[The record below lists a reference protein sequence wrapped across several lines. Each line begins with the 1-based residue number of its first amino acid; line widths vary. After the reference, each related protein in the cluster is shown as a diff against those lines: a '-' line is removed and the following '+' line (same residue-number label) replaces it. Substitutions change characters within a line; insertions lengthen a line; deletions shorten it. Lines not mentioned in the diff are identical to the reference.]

1 MGNAFD
7 FELTA
12 TDQASD
18 SIQRIEDAVKNLIP
32 DLDKTRDGLKLGGQ
46 ESVEGIDDLNT
57 RLKGMGQFAREG
69 VQFVGDMVPPL
80 KMVGE
85 IGSKA
90 LKFGALGAVGYIGV
104 KAAQGLSA
112 AADSAYS
119 LDVAAKNAGMSVE
132 EFSRVSGAM
141 QILGVDSNSAR
152 QSVEGL
158 YKTFND
164 PLWARNDTTQALLA
178 QNGIVI
184 ERLKDGTAD
193 VYKTLDNVAK
203 IFPTLS
209 PQTQK
214 TLADALGLDANLLAL
229 MREGVRYKELLTKS
243 DTFGLTVDPKT
254 NEQLVELKTQLNEVS
269 AAFDGL
275 MTKQKIW
282 AAQKLLPSE
291 KTIKGGVAAQL
302 KDMKM
307 RENDNDNSFAHGDK
321 QKDILHRA
329 RVDNK
334 FKDTLSF
341 KEKTYLTFGYPDKD
355 FTKKLNEHYGEAWE
369 EQEKK
374 RLEEERRKAAAPVN
388 SPYLLAPSAS
398 SGPKSGQDAL
408 GIRNNNPGNLRAAPN
423 ATGKNGGFS
432 TFNNHHDGISALSR
446 QLQLYGDRGNNTLSG
461 ILHTYAPKTENITQ
475 GYIDAVSGATGVNPY
490 ERLDLHSPEVLK
502 KLVTTIIKHENGY
515 QPYSAEDIDSGVNN
529 SINDDRWKGLR
540 DPNILLSQRQSLSSD
555 NADKKQPVNE
565 NGVRTPDVLLPPPQ
579 APQLLPPTGINKEI
593 ADKKNPTPVLLPQQ
607 PINSGHEN
615 TNVMES
621 IIPNKPDSI
630 LNPTNNSERDI
641 SDITRGIG
649 EEKTEIELTLI
660 SDKTGER
667 QKVSV
672 QKGAK
677 ISTSM
682 SYPA

>member
-12 TDQASD
+12 TDQASA
-18 SIQRIEDAVKNLIP
+18 SIQRIEEAVKNLIP

-46 ESVEGIDDLNT
+46 ESVEGIDDLNA

-85 IGSKA
+85 IGNKV

-119 LDVAAKNAGMSVE
+119 LDVAAKNAGMSVDN
-132 EFSRVSGAM
+132 FSRVSGAM
-141 QILGVDSNSAR
+141 QILGVDSDSAR

-203 IFPTLS
+203 IFPKLS

-214 TLADALGLDANLLAL
+214 TLADALGLNAPLLAL
-229 MREGVRYKELLTKS
+229 MREGARYKELLAKS
-243 DTFGLTVDPKT
+243 DSFGLTVDPKL
-254 NEQLVELKTQLNEVS
+254 NAQLVELNAQLKEAS
-269 AAFDGL
+269 AAIDGL
-275 MTKQKIW
+275 MTKGKIW
-282 AAQKLLPSE
+282 AAQKLLPDE
-291 KTIKGGVAAQL
+291 NMVKGSAATQL
-302 KDMKM
+302 RDMKM
-307 RENDNDNSFAHGDK
+307 RENDDENSFAHGDK

-329 RVDNK
+329 RVDDK

-341 KEKTYLTFGYPDKD
+341 KEKAYLTLGYPDKD
-355 FTKKLNEHYGEAWE
+355 FTQKLNEHYGPAWE

-374 RLEEERRKAAAPVN
+374 RLESEQRKAAAPIHT
-388 SPYLLAPSAS
+388 PYLLAPAA
-398 SGPKSGQDAL
+398 PKSGQDAL
-408 GIRNNNPGNLRAAPN
+408 GVRNNNPGNLRVAPN

-432 TFNNHHDGISALSR
+432 TFANPQEGIAALSR

-461 ILHTYAPKTENITQ
+461 ILHTYAPNTENNTQ
-475 GYIDAVSGATGVNPY
+475 GYINAVSGATGANPY

-502 KLVTTIIKHENGY
+502 KLVTAIIGHENGY
-515 QPYSAEDIDSGVNN
+515 QPYSPEDIDSGINT

-540 DPNILLSQRQSLSSD
+540 NPNILLSQRRSLSPKEPDPS
-555 NADKKQPVNE
+555 KE
-565 NGVRTPDVLLPPPQ
+565 NI
-579 APQLLPPTGINKEI
+579 TG
-593 ADKKNPTPVLLPQQ
+593 NP
-607 PINSGHEN
+607 S
-615 TNVMES
+615 S
-621 IIPNKPDSI
+621 SI
-630 LNPTNNSERDI
+630 LTPPNNSRRDI
-641 SDITRGIG
+641 NEITQDMGG
-649 EEKTEIELTLI
+649 DKSEIEITLI
-660 SDKTGER
+660 TDKTGER
-667 QKVSV
+667 QKITAL
-672 QKGAK
+672 KGAK

>member
-203 IFPTLS
+203 IFPKLS

-243 DTFGLTVDPKT
+243 DTFGLTVDPAL
-254 NEQLVELKTQLNEVS
+254 NQQLTELDHTIAEVS
-269 AAFDGL
+269 AAWDGL
-275 MTKQKIW
+275 KERGKN
-282 AAQKLLPSE
+282 KLYGAILSDGSVRDG
-291 KTIKGGVAAQL
+291 IDGVADAVTNGDVIGL
-302 KDMKM
+302 SHALGFN
-307 RENDNDNSFAHGDK
+307 RGNDAETLRNIQDDKEFYKNLPWDERGSVNIGVMTDNIRQKYQNWQK
-321 QKDILHRA
+321 QHP
-329 RVDNK
+329 VEV
-334 FKDTLSF
+334 T
-341 KEKTYLTFGYPDKD
+341 
-355 FTKKLNEHYGEAWE
+355 
-369 EQEKK
+369 EQTVE
-374 RLEEERRKAAAPVN
+374 PVN
-388 SPYLLAPSAS
+388 TPYLLPPSTS
-398 SGPKSGQDAL
+398 NTQKSGQDAL

-502 KLVTTIIKHENGY
+502 KLVTTIINHENGY
-515 QPYSAEDIDSGVNN
+515 QPYSAEDIDNGVNN

-540 DPNILLSQRQSLSSD
+540 DPNILLSQRRSLSSD
-555 NADKKQPVNE
+555 NADKKQPINE
-565 NGVRTPDVLLPPPQ
+565 DGVRTPDVLLPPPQ

-607 PINSGHEN
+607 PINLGHEN
-615 TNVMES
+615 TNGMES

>member
-12 TDQASD
+12 TDQASA
-18 SIQRIEDAVKNLIP
+18 SIQRIEEAVKNLIP

-69 VQFVGDMVPPL
+69 VQFVGDLVPPL

-90 LKFGALGAVGYIGV
+90 LSFGALGAVGYIGF

-119 LDVAAKNAGMSVE
+119 LDVAAKNAGMSVD

-141 QILGVDSNSAR
+141 QILGVDSAAAR

-203 IFPTLS
+203 IFPKLS

-214 TLADALGLDANLLAL
+214 TLADALGLDANFLTL

-243 DTFGLTVDPKT
+243 DTLGLTVDPAL
-254 NEQLVELKTQLNEVS
+254 NQQLTELDRNIAEVS
-269 AAFDGL
+269 AAWDGL
-275 MTKQKIW
+275 KQRG
-282 AAQKLLPSE
+282 Q
-291 KTIKGGVAAQL
+291 
-302 KDMKM
+302 
-307 RENDNDNSFAHGDK
+307 
-321 QKDILHRA
+321 
-329 RVDNK
+329 NK
-334 FKDTLSF
+334 FYSAILSDGSVKDGIEGVTDVVTNGIDSISVAHFLGLNRG
-341 KEKTYLTFGYPDKD
+341 KEAEQLRRGYNDPEFYKN
-355 FTKKLNEHYGEAWE
+355 LNEWDKVGSDYGIMTEGYRKKYEQHYGPKD
-369 EQEKK
+369 EQEKQK
-374 RLEEERRKAAAPVN
+374 LAAPEN
-388 SPYLLAPSAS
+388 TPYPLTPSAAS
-398 SGPKSGQDAL
+398 TSKSGQDAL
-408 GIRNNNPGNLRAAPN
+408 GVRNNNPGNLRVAPN

-432 TFNNHHDGISALSR
+432 TFANPQEGIAALSR

-461 ILHTYAPKTENITQ
+461 ILHTYAPNTENNTQ
-475 GYIDAVSGATGVNPY
+475 GYINAVSGATGENPY

-502 KLVTTIIKHENGY
+502 KLVTAIIGHENGY
-515 QPYSAEDIDSGVNN
+515 QPYSPEDIDSGINT

-540 DPNILLSQRQSLSSD
+540 NPNILLSQRRSLSPKEPDPS
-555 NADKKQPVNE
+555 KE
-565 NGVRTPDVLLPPPQ
+565 NI
-579 APQLLPPTGINKEI
+579 TG
-593 ADKKNPTPVLLPQQ
+593 NP
-607 PINSGHEN
+607 S
-615 TNVMES
+615 S
-621 IIPNKPDSI
+621 SI
-630 LNPTNNSERDI
+630 LTPPNNSSRDI
-641 SDITRGIG
+641 NDITQDMGG
-649 EEKTEIELTLI
+649 DKSEIEITLI
-660 SDKTGER
+660 TDKTGER
-667 QKVSV
+667 QKITAP
-672 QKGAK
+672 KGAK

>member
-12 TDQASD
+12 TDQASA
-18 SIQRIEDAVKNLIP
+18 SIQRIEEAVKNLIP

-46 ESVEGIDDLNT
+46 ESVEGIDDLNA

-85 IGSKA
+85 IGSKV
-90 LKFGALGAVGYIGV
+90 LRFGALGAVGYIGV

-119 LDVAAKNAGMSVE
+119 LDVAAKNAGMSVDN
-132 EFSRVSGAM
+132 FSRVSGAM
-141 QILGVDSNSAR
+141 QILGVDSDSAR

-203 IFPTLS
+203 IFPKLS

-243 DTFGLTVDPKT
+243 DTLGLTVDPAL
-254 NEQLVELKTQLNEVS
+254 NQQLTELDRTIAEVS
-269 AAFDGL
+269 AAWDGL
-275 MTKQKIW
+275 KQRGQNKVYSAILSDGSV
-282 AAQKLLPSE
+282 KDGIE
-291 KTIKGGVAAQL
+291 GVTDVVTNGVDSISVAHFLGLNRGKEADQL
-302 KDMKM
+302 
-307 RENDNDNSFAHGDK
+307 RRGYNDPEFYKN
-321 QKDILHRA
+321 
-329 RVDNK
+329 
-334 FKDTLSF
+334 
-341 KEKTYLTFGYPDKD
+341 
-355 FTKKLNEHYGEAWE
+355 LNEWDKVGSDYGIMTEGYRKKY
-369 EQEKK
+369 EQYYGP
-374 RLEEERRKAAAPVN
+374 RDEEEKQRVEAEQRKAATPVN
-388 SPYLLAPSAS
+388 APYTLPDNQQQARLTQLEAQYDLPATILDRVYQAE
-398 SGPKSGQDAL
+398 SG
-408 GIRNNNPGNLRAAPN
+408 R
-423 ATGKNGGFS
+423 GKNLLSPKGAQGPFQFMPPTGRDYGLNS
-432 TFNNHHDGISALSR
+432 TEDRMDFNKSSEAAAKYLSDLLKMFDGDVNKAVASYNWGQGNVKNH
-446 QLQLYGDRGNNTLSG
+446 
-461 ILHTYAPKTENITQ
+461 
-475 GYIDAVSGATGVNPY
+475 
-490 ERLDLHSPEVLK
+490 
-502 KLVTTIIKHENGY
+502 
-515 QPYSAEDIDSGVNN
+515 
-529 SINDDRWKGLR
+529 GLR
-540 DPNILLSQRQSLSSD
+540 QAPAETQNYLQKIMPGLPPVHTPYGAQTNISEGQQIPVVYPRQDDIGS
-555 NADKKQPVNE
+555 A
-565 NGVRTPDVLLPPPQ
+565 PDVLSPQ
-579 APQLLPPTGINKEI
+579 PQTPQVLQPTGINKEI
-593 ADKKNPTPVLLPQQ
+593 VDRKDPTPALLPQQ
-607 PINSGHEN
+607 PINPGHES

-641 SDITRGIG
+641 SDTSQGIG
-649 EEKTEIELTLI
+649 AEKTEIELTLI